1 MFGKLFG
8 KGPVKEEAKPVKD
21 PHEAIQDLT
30 RQCEIV
36 EKRIKVLDNKS
47 KELKATALA
56 KKKAGDQRG
65 ALLALKQ
72 SKMQEKE
79 LAKLDGQSMMLEQQ
93 KMMIE
98 SANFDIGVVNGIKG
112 GKDVIASLNKQ
123 MNVDDIANLKDELDD
138 MMQENA
144 ERQDYFAG
152 VAQEGQDELMGELD
166 ELEALAAEDEMQ

>member
-72 SKMQEKE
+72 
-79 LAKLDGQSMMLEQQ
+79 
-93 KMMIE
+93 
-98 SANFDIGVVNGIKG
+98 
-112 GKDVIASLNKQ
+112 
-123 MNVDDIANLKDELDD
+123 
-138 MMQENA
+138 
-144 ERQDYFAG
+144 
-152 VAQEGQDELMGELD
+152 
-166 ELEALAAEDEMQ
+166 